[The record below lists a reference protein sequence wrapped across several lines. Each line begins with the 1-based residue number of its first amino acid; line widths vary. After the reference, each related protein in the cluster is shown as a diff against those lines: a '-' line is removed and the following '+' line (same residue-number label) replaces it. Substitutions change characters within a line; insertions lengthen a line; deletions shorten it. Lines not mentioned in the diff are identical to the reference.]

1 MTDDSQINISVCDK
15 DVVQLRTGLTD
26 SLLTNDFP
34 VNFGSTLWAGSDSKE
49 RGTKQEVGS
58 LLTAPSDGLNTGS
71 TRSSNFNALVG
82 PGDLQRK
89 LLTIRRKLMLDMKRF
104 LSFSEPKNVS
114 ESDLGALQFAYIRE
128 AYDNFRE
135 GLNSISD
142 TETLK
147 QLSENI
153 SDQFEKCQKVYH
165 GRVSTNAS
173 SDEDEL
179 APSDS
184 ISQVTT
190 RLSGASKTSSVLKRI
205 ELDRKRAELQN
216 LKDLAEAK
224 MRKARLVAEAETK
237 KARLLA
243 EAEAE
248 AKNAKFIAEAEAE
261 EAEMLAR
268 LRLESANIEAEEKIL
283 ASHSLVGSKIG
294 SVSSAQSRARSR
306 RSLIKETSNE
316 SKKVLPVS
324 KISDDAN
331 ALNHNL
337 FVKKEEIVK
346 PKKTFSSSKFR
357 NFEAVRLNFDKTNV
371 ETKPK
376 IPVINRDCEFA
387 LTSTTRA
394 IYLFAVF
401 AMKMCALLKCPLAL
415 TVVKSSLIQYVILVG
430 LSAVKP
436 YCILI

>member
-1 MTDDSQINISVCDK
+1 MTDDSQINISVCDR
-15 DVVQLRTGLTD
+15 DVVPLRTGLTD

-34 VNFGSTLWAGSDSKE
+34 VNFGSTLGAGSDSKE

-58 LLTAPSDGLNTGS
+58 LLTAPSGGLNTGS

-89 LLTIRRKLMLDMKRF
+89 LLTMRRKLMLDMKRF

-114 ESDLGALQFAYIRE
+114 ESDLGALQFACIRE

-135 GLNSISD
+135 GLNNISD

-153 SDQFEKCQKVYH
+153 SDQFKKCQKVYH

-216 LKDLAEAK
+216 LKDLADAK
-224 MRKARLVAEAETK
+224 MR

-243 EAEAE
+243 EAEK
-248 AKNAKFIAEAEAE
+248 AKLLAEAEAE

-283 ASHSLVGSKIG
+283 ACRSLVG
-294 SVSSAQSRARSR
+294 
-306 RSLIKETSNE
+306 
-316 SKKVLPVS
+316 
-324 KISDDAN
+324 
-331 ALNHNL
+331 
-337 FVKKEEIVK
+337 
-346 PKKTFSSSKFR
+346 
-357 NFEAVRLNFDKTNV
+357 
-371 ETKPK
+371 
-376 IPVINRDCEFA
+376 
-387 LTSTTRA
+387 
-394 IYLFAVF
+394 
-401 AMKMCALLKCPLAL
+401 
-415 TVVKSSLIQYVILVG
+415 
-430 LSAVKP
+430 
-436 YCILI
+436 

>member
-1 MTDDSQINISVCDK
+1 MSDDSQINISVCDK
-15 DVVQLRTGLTD
+15 DVVPLRTGLTD

-34 VNFGSTLWAGSDSKE
+34 VNFGSTLGAGSDSKE

-89 LLTIRRKLMLDMKRF
+89 LLTMRRKLMLDMKRF

-135 GLNSISD
+135 GLNNISD

-216 LKDLAEAK
+216 LKDLTDAK
-224 MRKARLVAEAETK
+224 MRKARLVAEAEK
-237 KARLLA
+237 AKLLAEAEKARLLA
-243 EAEAE
+243 EAEKARLL
-248 AKNAKFIAEAEAE
+248 AVAEAE
-261 EAEMLAR
+261 EAEMLAK

-283 ASHSLVGSKIG
+283 ACRSLVGSKIG

-324 KISDDAN
+324 RISDDAN
-331 ALNHNL
+331 AINHNL

-346 PKKTFSSSKFR
+346 PKK
-357 NFEAVRLNFDKTNV
+357 NL
-371 ETKPK
+371 
-376 IPVINRDCEFA
+376 
-387 LTSTTRA
+387 
-394 IYLFAVF
+394 
-401 AMKMCALLKCPLAL
+401 
-415 TVVKSSLIQYVILVG
+415 
-430 LSAVKP
+430 
-436 YCILI
+436 